1 MGIKMKNKIFIS
13 LLIVSFFNYMGC
25 YSYYTLSNEEIK
37 DGKPEPTQVI
47 KLLLKNGS
55 EFECVPISQY
65 KDNSLFYL
73 KVDTAGT
80 YLLGQGEVYNLSTRI
95 TSKFN
100 GVIREDMIDSS
111 RIDTISS
118 IERFSVWSKNNE
130 WFIFKSGNYS
140 IITPEQGIGYFIW
153 SPNDSVRKVSFNDV
167 KEIQEDDISWS
178 KTTLL
183 IFLSFA
189 AIAGL
194 ALLSINESLKW
205 DK

>member
-1 MGIKMKNKIFIS
+1 MSIKMKNKIFIS
-13 LLIVSFFNYMGC
+13 LLIVSFFNYIGC
-25 YSYYTLSNEEIK
+25 YSFYTLSNEEIK
-37 DGKPEPTQVI
+37 ERKPEPTQVI

-73 KVDTAGT
+73 RVDTAGT
-80 YLLGQGEVYNLSTRI
+80 YLLGQGEVFNLSTRI

-167 KEIQEDDISWS
+167 KEIQEDDISWI

-183 IFLSFA
+183 IVLSVA

-194 ALLSINESLKW
+194 ALLSINESLTW